1 MPGAAYAALMFTGVF
16 KDRSAK
22 ERVAREAPRDLAA
35 AAEQALAELLSAREL
50 RAHALSRQCELGP
63 FLVDY
68 VFPERSLIVELLP
81 TAPAADPKAQSRFE
95 ARSQFLG
102 HLGYVVH
109 GISPQEILRQPQRVL
124 AKLCV
129 ALESRSC

>member
-1 MPGAAYAALMFTGVF
+1 MFTGVF

-22 ERVAREAPRDLAA
+22 ARVARESPRDLLA

-50 RAHALSRQCELGP
+50 RAHTLSRQCEIGP
-63 FLVDY
+63 FLIDY
-68 VFPERSLIVELLP
+68 VFTERSLIVELARGAL
-81 TAPAADPKAQSRFE
+81 ASEPKAQSRFE
-95 ARSQFLG
+95 ARAQFLN
-102 HLGYVVH
+102 HMGYVVH
-109 GISPQEILRQPQRVL
+109 AISPQEILRQPQRVL